1 MEAPSLLS
9 RSPTLPRSG
18 PAVTRN
24 TAGKCGCS
32 RNRRKS
38 PGHGPTR
45 GAGAGTRRSGSLTG
59 RGEQRQ
65 QQESRDR
72 PAPQPPHG
80 SLIILRVRGLRLR
93 AARGGRE
100 EKREGEGRGRAAPA
114 ARGAGVRAGRGS
126 RVGGAGLSELW
137 LWPSRR
143 GRRAGLRGERRAREL
158 WARPPPPS
166 RGPGHRCGRTKG
178 APPGDPSSRH
188 SLSRCTPSCDPSAT
202 TSSLKDL
209 QPVDWQVEAGRVK
222 RVVSNNSAKSRLGN
236 WVWGVADDP
245 GAPPG
250 LSTLEWGTPAP
261 VPLLTEGCSIW

>member
-32 RNRRKS
+32 RKRRKS

-93 AARGGRE
+93 LRAARGGRE
-100 EKREGEGRGRAAPA
+100 GKREEGGRGRAAPA

-126 RVGGAGLSELW
+126 RVGGAELSELW

-166 RGPGHRCGRTKG
+166 RGPGHRCRRTKG

-202 TSSLKDL
+202 TPSLKDL

-222 RVVSNNSAKSRLGN
+222 RVVSSNSAKSRLGN
-236 WVWGVADDP
+236 WVWGVAWRSSR
-245 GAPPG
+245 A
-250 LSTLEWGTPAP
+250 
-261 VPLLTEGCSIW
+261 